1 MACGPTAANGGDARA
16 LADDAEVTGDFVF
29 SFDNGE
35 RITLTV
41 TVVGHQ
47 VAELPV
53 VPPEEPAPQP
63 QAPVPNRLDLGADND
78 GDGDVDNDDGVIAV
92 TVDFGGRT
100 LSGFAV
106 PADAG
111 VDLFN
116 QPDGTAD
123 GDYGSLSRVNGVWTY
138 TANAAARALADDA
151 EVTDDFV
158 FSFDNGERITLTV
171 TVVGHQAPAVP
182 DPVDRPLER
191 KSVAE
196 C

>member
-1 MACGPTAANGGDARA
+1 MRRPT
-16 LADDAEVTGDFVF
+16 LADDAEVTDDFVF

-78 GDGDVDNDDGVIAV
+78 RCGRQDVDNDDGVIAV

-100 LSGFAV
+100 LSGEAV

-116 QPDGTAD
+116 QPDSTAD

-171 TVVGHQAPAVP
+171 TVVGHQVRRSDVIRLWAPGTQV
-182 DPVDRPLER
+182 
-191 KSVAE
+191 
-196 C
+196 CCGC